1 MPATRSSRPTWRRWL
16 AGGAILA
23 LGRIAH
29 EAALRALGLAPRR
42 FVFAHGARHSLPG
55 GASLFDSYH
64 CSRYNTNTGRL
75 TEPMFHAVFDDIAA
89 YLRRRAARAA
99 LPNMNTRSGEPAA
112 AAPSPFDA
120 RELIASLPHR
130 PGVYRMFDAAGATLY
145 VGKAR
150 DLKKRVS
157 SYFQKSAH
165 ETRIA
170 VMLAQVARV
179 ETTVTRSEG
188 EALLLE
194 NNLIK
199 SEEPRYNILFRDDK
213 SYPYVCLTGDRFP
226 QLRFHRGRLDRK
238 NRYFG
243 PFPSAGAVREGMALL
258 QKVFQLRTCENTVFA
273 NRSRP
278 CMLHQIQRCSAPCV
292 GLVAEADYREDV
304 QGAVLF
310 LQGKADQ
317 VLAQLKVQMDEA
329 AAALAFERAARLRDK
344 ITRLAQLQARQFVE
358 SATAGDIDVVAAA
371 AEQGIVAVNV
381 VMIRGGRH
389 VGDRTFFPQHADAG
403 QFPEVVAAFLEQHYV
418 ERPVPP
424 TIVVPDAADHAALA
438 EVLSAQS
445 GQRVEI
451 VDNPGGERRVW
462 LAMAVQNAGFA
473 IRQKL
478 AQKATQ
484 DDRLA
489 ALQTA
494 LGLPASAQRIEC
506 FDVSHTMGER
516 AVASCVIFD
525 RLAMQ
530 TSEYRRFNVEPAQ
543 GGDDYA
549 AMREALTRR
558 CARIVAGEFPVPD
571 LFVIDGGK
579 GQVAVAAE
587 VLAEQGLHDTRL
599 IGVAKGPERKAGQ
612 EDIVFPERAEVLNLP
627 PDHPGLHLLQQIR
640 DEAHRFAIQG
650 HRARRGKARTTSTLQ
665 EIAGVGSRKRQA
677 LLTHFGGLR
686 GVQSASVD
694 DLARVP
700 GISRALAERIF
711 AQLH

>member
-1 MPATRSSRPTWRRWL
+1 MDNTSV
-16 AGGAILA
+16 
-23 LGRIAH
+23 
-29 EAALRALGLAPRR
+29 AASPEPVPR
-42 FVFAHGARHSLPG
+42 
-55 GASLFDSYH
+55 
-64 CSRYNTNTGRL
+64 
-75 TEPMFHAVFDDIAA
+75 
-89 YLRRRAARAA
+89 
-99 LPNMNTRSGEPAA
+99 
-112 AAPSPFDA
+112 FDA
-120 RELIASLPHR
+120 RELLASLPHR

-157 SYFQKSAH
+157 NYFQKGAH

-170 VMLAQVARV
+170 AMLSHVARV

-199 SEEPRYNILFRDDK
+199 AEEPRYNIIFRDDK
-213 SYPYVCLTGDRFP
+213 SYPYVCLTGERFP
-226 QLRFHRGRLDRK
+226 QLRFHRGRLDRQ

-258 QKVFQLRTCENTVFA
+258 QKVFQLRTCEGTVFA

-278 CMLHQIQRCSAPCV
+278 CMLHQIERCSAPCV
-292 GLVAEADYREDV
+292 GLISEVDYAEDV
-304 QGAVLF
+304 QSAVLF
-310 LQGKADQ
+310 LQGKANE
-317 VLAQLKVQMDEA
+317 VLAQLKTQMETA
-329 AAALAFERAARLRDK
+329 SAGLEFERAARIRDK
-344 ITRLAQLQARQFVE
+344 ITRLTQLQSRQFVE
-358 SATAGDIDVVAAA
+358 SATAGDVDVVAVA
-371 AEQGIVAVNV
+371 AERGLVAVNV

-389 VGDRTFFPQHADAG
+389 VGDRTFFPRHADAG
-403 QFPEVVAAFLEQHYV
+403 ALDEVIPAFLAQHYV
-418 ERPVPP
+418 ESPVPP
-424 TIVVPDAADHAALA
+424 TIIASGAEGEGALA
-438 EVLSAQS
+438 DVLSAQA
-445 GQRVEI
+445 GQRVDI
-451 VDNPGGERRVW
+451 VGNPAGERRMW
-462 LAMAVQNAGFA
+462 LTMAMQNAEFA

-484 DDRLA
+484 EDRLA
-489 ALQTA
+489 ALQAA
-494 LGLPASAQRIEC
+494 LGLPPEAQRIEC

-530 TSEYRRFNVEPAQ
+530 TSEYRRFNVTPAS

-558 CARIVAGEFPVPD
+558 AARIVAGEFPVPD
-571 LFVIDGGK
+571 LVVVDGGK

-587 VLAEQGLHDTRL
+587 VLAEQGLHGTRL
-599 IGVAKGPERKAGQ
+599 IGIAKGPERKAGE
-612 EDIVFPERAEVLNLP
+612 EDIVFPDRDEVLNLP
-627 PDHPGLHLLQQIR
+627 SDHPGLHLLQQIR

-650 HRARRGKARTTSTLQ
+650 HRARRAKARTTSSLQ
-665 EIAGVGSRKRQA
+665 EIAGIGAKKRQA
-677 LLTHFGGLR
+677 LLAHFGGLK

-700 GISRALAERIF
+700 GVSRALAEKIF
-711 AQLH
+711 AALR

>member
-1 MPATRSSRPTWRRWL
+1 MSDRPEAIVSS
-16 AGGAILA
+16 A
-23 LGRIAH
+23 
-29 EAALRALGLAPRR
+29 
-42 FVFAHGARHSLPG
+42 
-55 GASLFDSYH
+55 
-64 CSRYNTNTGRL
+64 
-75 TEPMFHAVFDDIAA
+75 
-89 YLRRRAARAA
+89 
-99 LPNMNTRSGEPAA
+99 
-112 AAPSPFDA
+112 PFDA
-120 RELIASLPHR
+120 RELMKSLPHR
-130 PGVYRMFDAAGATLY
+130 PGVYRMFDAAGGTLY

-157 SYFQKSAH
+157 SYFQKGAH

-170 VMLAQVARV
+170 AMLGHVARV

-199 SEEPRYNILFRDDK
+199 SHEPRYNILFRDDK
-213 SYPYVCLTGDRFP
+213 SYPYVCLTGERFP
-226 QLRFHRGRLDRK
+226 QLRFHRGKLDRQ

-278 CMLHQIQRCSAPCV
+278 CMLHQIQRCSGPCV
-292 GLVAEADYREDV
+292 GLVSDADYAEDV
-304 QGAVLF
+304 KSAVLF
-310 LQGKADQ
+310 LQGKTNE
-317 VLAQLKVQMDEA
+317 VLAQLKTQMDQA
-329 AAALAFERAARLRDK
+329 SAALEFERAARLRDK
-344 ITRLAQLQARQFVE
+344 ITRLNTLQSRQFIE
-358 SATAGDIDVVAAA
+358 SATAGDLDVVAVA
-371 AEQGIVAVNV
+371 AEQGLVAVNV

-389 VGDRTFFPQHADAG
+389 VGDRTFFPRHADASALD
-403 QFPEVVAAFLEQHYV
+403 EVVPAFLAQHYV
-418 ERPVPP
+418 ERHVPP
-424 TIVVPDAADHAALA
+424 TIIAPGADDQQALA
-438 EVLSAQS
+438 DVLSAQA

-451 VDNPGGERRVW
+451 VNNPGGERRVW
-462 LAMAVQNAGFA
+462 LTMAAQNALFA
-473 IRQKL
+473 VGQKL

-484 DDRLA
+484 EDRLA

-494 LGLPASAQRIEC
+494 LGLPPEAQRIEC

-530 TSEYRRFNVEPAQ
+530 TSEYRRFNVTPPEA
-543 GGDDYA
+543 GDDYA

-558 CARIVAGEFPVPD
+558 CARIVAGEYPTPD
-571 LFVIDGGK
+571 LLVVDGGK

-599 IGVAKGPERKAGQ
+599 IGIAKGPARKPG
-612 EDIVFPERAEVLNLP
+612 EGDIVFPDRDVVLNLP

-650 HRARRGKARTTSTLQ
+650 HRARRAKARNTSTLE
-665 EIAGVGSRKRQA
+665 EIAGIGVKKRQA
-677 LLTHFGGLR
+677 LLAHFGGLR
-686 GVQSASVD
+686 GLQAASID

-700 GISRALAERIF
+700 GVSRALAEKIF
-711 AQLH
+711 GGLH